1 MFFSYF
7 QIGQEKSQRLF
18 RTSHENT
25 NTLFKSILYLD
36 QLGIYHYR
44 CRYTVFAL
52 LSDTG
57 GILELYMVLIGA
69 ILFTVSE
76 HSFVLTAS
84 NKLYLARTTSDKIF
98 DKIEDK

>member
-1 MFFSYF
+1 
-7 QIGQEKSQRLF
+7 
-18 RTSHENT
+18 
-25 NTLFKSILYLD
+25 
-36 QLGIYHYR
+36 
-44 CRYTVFAL
+44 VFAL

-76 HSFVLTAS
+76 HSFILKAS
-84 NKLYLARTTSDKIF
+84 NKLYLARTTNDKIF